1 MEHVKYYNEIR
12 LPYDTLIKK
21 AISYANPT
29 DETKTISIST
39 PSPFIKVKNSKITV
53 KPYSNSPIQLR
64 LYFDRTSPSNQ
75 RGDLMVSDGNEVE
88 HLVFHILLA

>member
-12 LPYDTLIKK
+12 LPYDKLIKK
-21 AISYANPT
+21 AIIYANPT
-29 DETKTISIST
+29 DETKTIYIST
-39 PSPFIKVKNSKITV
+39 PSPFIKIKNTRITV

-75 RGDLMVSDGNEVE
+75 RVDLMVSDANEVE
-88 HLVFHILLA
+88 HLIFHFLLA

>member
-29 DETKTISIST
+29 DEPKTISIST
-39 PSPFIKVKNSKITV
+39 PSRFIKIKNSRITV
-53 KPYSNSPIQLR
+53 KPYSNSLIQLR
-64 LYFDRTSPSNQ
+64 LYFDRTLPSNQ
-75 RGDLMVSDGNEVE
+75 RGDLIVSDGNGV
-88 HLVFHILLA
+88 